1 MSHIDSKIFKH
12 SLSFLK
18 TTNEVIEIFLNIS
31 THSYRA
37 ELIIAKDILVHQNY
51 KICIAIEE
59 LKSENKEIPPE
70 FKDLFFSNSLL
81 INLITVLTDNKNPS
95 ETQKV
100 KKSKPNGDQ
109 SNVKTSNQQT

>member
-31 THSYRA
+31 THSYKQ
-37 ELIIAKDILVHQNY
+37 ELLIAKEILNHQNF
-51 KICIAIEE
+51 KICLAIEE
-59 LKSENKEIPPE
+59 LKTENKEIPPE

-81 INLITVLTDNKNPS
+81 TNLITVSNIK
-95 ETQKV
+95 QKYIR
-100 KKSKPNGDQ
+100 NT
-109 SNVKTSNQQT
+109 KTEKD